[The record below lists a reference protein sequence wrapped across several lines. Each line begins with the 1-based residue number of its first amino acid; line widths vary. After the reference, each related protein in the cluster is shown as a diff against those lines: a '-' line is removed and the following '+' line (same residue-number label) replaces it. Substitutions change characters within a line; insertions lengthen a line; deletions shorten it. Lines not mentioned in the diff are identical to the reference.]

1 MANGPIPLIS
11 MTAAAVLRD
20 ADLIAVRNSLT
31 GLFEALSGATLRNQ
45 VLGRTVSIGN
55 LPSGGSIGTAAAT
68 VDNYDVAILSQTTAT
83 VLLSNPTPSDTS
95 KYRTFRWYNGGTV
108 PMWSAYGQYV
118 QVGGFA
124 EQVYIPGTGWKGVGT
139 KYQQTICITT
149 TAVAFPLD
157 TAENNITLL
166 TVPGGFA
173 AAGSAFEIAYC
184 VDNTSGTSNKQ
195 VKGKFGTFVFSDNT
209 PILSAAASF
218 FGIDKR
224 VYLPTTSSQSSV
236 PAGLLNNGAASTS
249 SAIITGTANT
259 ASDTDIRVSVQKT
272 TGADVT
278 TLRFAH
284 IRYTH
289 GA

>member
-1 MANGPIPLIS
+1 MEATHNGLPVGYGPGFQRS
-11 MTAAAVLRD
+11 VT
-20 ADLIAVRNSLT
+20 
-31 GLFEALSGATLRNQ
+31 
-45 VLGRTVSIGN
+45 IGN
-55 LPSGGSIGTAAAT
+55 LASGGAIGTAAAT
-68 VDNYDVAILSQTTAT
+68 VDVADVAILSQTTAT

-95 KYRTFRWYNGGTV
+95 KYRSFRWYNAGTV
-108 PMWSAYGQYV
+108 PVWSAYGQYV

-124 EQVYIPGTGWKGVGT
+124 DQDYIPGVGWKGVGT
-139 KYQQTICITT
+139 KYQQTICLTT

-157 TAENNITLL
+157 TAENNVTLL
-166 TVPGGFA
+166 TVPGGFP
-173 AAGSAFEIAYC
+173 AAGSAFEIAYG

-195 VKGKFGTFVFSDNT
+195 VKGKFGTFVFNDNAGT
-209 PILSAAASF
+209 MAAAAAC

-224 VYLPTTSSQSSV
+224 VYLPTTSSQIGLA
-236 PAGLLNNGAASTS
+236 AGVLNNGATTTAATT
-249 SAIITGTANT
+249 TGTANT
-259 ASDTDIRVSVQKT
+259 ASNTDIRVSVTKT